1 MHQHTS
7 YGPLKRA
14 LVKVDREEVLHLR
27 HGESWMKRL
36 AKAGGEARAALQRAV
51 DWMFP
56 MTLEWFGLPDTLKH
70 HGGQLAYRLKGK
82 TNDQLRQKF
91 VDATIPQAEILG
103 VTVPDPALKWN
114 PERDAYDFGEIDW
127 AEFWRVVGGEGP
139 CNRERLA
146 ARNKAWDDGAWVRDA
161 ALAHAR
167 KQAMKAQAA

>member
-1 MHQHTS
+1 MRW
-7 YGPLKRA
+7 GIKR
-14 LVKVDREEVLHLR
+14 V
-27 HGESWMKRL
+27 
-36 AKAGGEARAALQRAV
+36 
-51 DWMFP
+51 
-56 MTLEWFGLPDTLKH
+56 
-70 HGGQLAYRLKGK
+70 

-114 PERDAYDFGEIDW
+114 AERDSYDFGEIDW

-167 KQAMKAQAA
+167 KQATKAQAA